1 MRFTIVFTSISAFSY
16 CKKIIS
22 YAAAVV
28 VQSVKRPESIPQR
41 RRCHWTDLSLIPGC
55 SIGGWKNPSRAIYE
69 ANMEV
74 SAKLRKQMKKEKNNN
89 FNFVPK
95 SWDVSFTVCWN
106 VLILCVLSFTA
117 FYDKQS
123 NLLALCYFQLY
134 PGCYKKYRLSW
145 KKNLLPIKKIHF
157 YEGAKIWS
165 AGTPFNASQSA
176 ADGQFLQRRKLWRNS
191 DGVRR
196 RQKLKMKKLGW
207 HNNNWFEII
216 FCIAI

>member
-1 MRFTIVFTSISAFSY
+1 MRFTIEWNSISAFSY
-16 CKKIIS
+16 CTNNNILS
-22 YAAAVV
+22 WSHHS
-28 VQSVKRPESIPQR
+28 SVGEALWIKVPQR
-41 RRCHWTDLSLIPGC
+41 ERCNWTDLSLIPGC
-55 SIGGWKNPSRAIYE
+55 SIGGRKNLSRTIYE

-74 SAKLRKQMKKEKNNN
+74 SAKLRKKMKKEKNNN

-145 KKNLLPIKKIHF
+145 KKNLLPIKN
-157 YEGAKIWS
+157 
-165 AGTPFNASQSA
+165 PFLRGSKNLIS
-176 ADGQFLQRRKLWRNS
+176 GNS
-191 DGVRR
+191 
-196 RQKLKMKKLGW
+196 
-207 HNNNWFEII
+207 F
-216 FCIAI
+216 